1 MNLQLDTP
9 VGCMATGALG
19 RLFKGEGGISL
30 IEVMVTVVVVSFGLL
45 GIAAMLFSSINAG
58 QVSMQRSVA
67 VMLANEMAD
76 RIRSNSLAIQAGSFD
91 AVLATD
97 HAGTSACS
105 TTCMTAQCG
114 ATDQATLDVCL
125 WKKQIGKQLPG
136 GTGSIANTSNLGCV
150 AKGIP
155 CIFTISVIWNETAYR
170 AASATSAT
178 NQTFQTSPSIYSLSV
193 QP

>member
-9 VGCMATGALG
+9 ACCMATGALG
-19 RLFKGEGGISL
+19 RLLKDERGTSL

-67 VMLANEMAD
+67 AMLANEMAD
-76 RIRSNSLAIQAGSFD
+76 RIRSNYLAIQAGAFD
-91 AVLATD
+91 AVLAAE
-97 HAGTSACS
+97 HAGTSACT

-114 ATDQATLDVCL
+114 ATDEATLDICL
-125 WKKQIGKQLPG
+125 WKKQISKQLPG
-136 GTGSIANTSNLGCV
+136 GTGSIANTTNLGCV
-150 AKGIP
+150 AQGVP

-170 AASATSAT
+170 TAGAA
-178 NQTFQTSPSIYSLSV
+178 NQTFQTSPSVYSLSV